1 MIRNDKLGMESGRSI
16 IMTDETLDNHIS
28 VLVSEAARELNS
40 CGTLKQRLK
49 DLVKKDILHRD
60 LQNPDMIRWPKGM
73 LLLGLLRAGDIE
85 TACEYLDRWIEPGAD
100 ITSIEDVLA
109 GQTIMELAEK
119 QHGKSESAISISDRR
134 ISVYTDCSDNMAK
147 YLVSCE
153 CDEEGSLPYSIKA
166 HNEHIYADSI
176 GMICPFLMMYGIKN
190 GQQKYI
196 DMALQ
201 QINNFMKNAI
211 DDKTGLPY
219 HGYRYK
225 DHEKYGII
233 GWGRAAGWLMMGMS
247 GCLRA
252 ADIKERKAAAGQS
265 ADLVDCN
272 DMRELKKYYNDMAN
286 VLIDHQREDG
296 LWGWNIADLDSQ
308 DDTSASAMI
317 LYSLSQYPMDK
328 GKSGINGT
336 SEVLQR
342 GIHGLEKYITTDGK
356 VMQCQAECGGFGIYP
371 ERFGSYPWSVGMT
384 LAFFASMQK

>member
-1 MIRNDKLGMESGRSI
+1 
-16 IMTDETLDNHIS
+16 MTDEALDNRIS
-28 VLVSEAARELNS
+28 VLVSEAAMELNS
-40 CGTLKQRLK
+40 CGTLKQHLK
-49 DLVKKDILHRD
+49 DLVKKDILHRE
-60 LQNPDMIRWPKGM
+60 LQTPDMIRWPKGL

-85 TACEYLDRWIEPGAD
+85 TACEYLDRWIESGAD

-109 GQTIMELAEK
+109 GQTLLELAEN
-119 QHGKSESAISISDRR
+119 QHDKSQSAISISDRR
-134 ISVYTDCSDNMAK
+134 ISVYTECSDNMAK
-147 YLVSCE
+147 YLLSYE
-153 CDEEGSLPYSIKA
+153 CDEEGSMPYSKKA

-176 GMICPFLMMYGIKN
+176 GMICPFLMLHGIN
-190 GQQKYI
+190 VHQQKYI
-196 DMALQ
+196 DMAVLQ
-201 QINNFMKNAI
+201 ISNFMKNAI

-272 DMRELKKYYNDMAN
+272 DMRELKQYYDDLAI
-286 VLIDHQREDG
+286 VLIDYQREDG
-296 LWGWNIADLDSQ
+296 LWGWNIADTDSQ
-308 DDTSASAMI
+308 TDTSASAMI

-328 GKSGINGT
+328 ENAGISGT

-342 GIHGLEKYITTDGK
+342 GMHGLERYITKDGK
-356 VMQCQAECGGFGIYP
+356 VMQCQAECCGFGIYP
-371 ERFGSYPWSVGMT
+371 EKFSSYPWSVGMT

>member
-1 MIRNDKLGMESGRSI
+1 
-16 IMTDETLDNHIS
+16 MTDEALDNRIS
-28 VLVSEAARELNS
+28 VLVSEAAMELNS
-40 CGTLKQRLK
+40 CGTLKQHLK
-49 DLVKKDILHRD
+49 DLVKKYILHRE
-60 LQNPDMIRWPKGM
+60 LQITDMIRWPKGL
-73 LLLGLLRAGDIE
+73 LLLGILRAGDIE
-85 TACEYLDRWIEPGAD
+85 TACEYLDRWIESGAD

-109 GQTIMELAEK
+109 GQMLLELAEN
-119 QHGKSESAISISDRR
+119 QHDKSQSAISISDRR
-134 ISVYTDCSDNMAK
+134 ISVYTECSDNMAK
-147 YLVSCE
+147 YLLSYE

-196 DMALQ
+196 NMALQ
-201 QINNFMKNAI
+201 QIDNFMKNAI

-252 ADIKERKAAAGQS
+252 ADIKERKIMAGQS
-265 ADLVDCN
+265 ADLEDRN
-272 DMRELKKYYNDMAN
+272 EMSELKQYYADLAN
-286 VLIDHQREDG
+286 VLIDYQREDG
-296 LWGWNIADLDSQ
+296 LWGWNIADTDSQ
-308 DDTSASAMI
+308 TDTSASAMI

-328 GKSGINGT
+328 ENAGISGT

-342 GIHGLEKYITTDGK
+342 GMHGLERYITKDGK

-371 ERFGSYPWSVGMT
+371 EKFGSYPWSVGMT
-384 LAFFASMQK
+384 LAFFASMRK

>member
-1 MIRNDKLGMESGRSI
+1 
-16 IMTDETLDNHIS
+16 MTDEALDNRIS
-28 VLVSEAARELNS
+28 VLVSEAAMELNS

-49 DLVKKDILHRD
+49 DLVKKDILHRE
-60 LQNPDMIRWPKGM
+60 LQTPDMIRWPKGL

-85 TACEYLDRWIEPGAD
+85 TACEYLDRWIESGAD

-109 GQTIMELAEK
+109 GQMLLELAEN
-119 QHGKSESAISISDRR
+119 QHDKSQSAISISDRR
-134 ISVYTDCSDNMAK
+134 ISVYTKCSDNMAK
-147 YLVSCE
+147 YLLSYE

-176 GMICPFLMMYGIKN
+176 GMICPFLMIYGIKN

-196 DMALQ
+196 NMALQ

-252 ADIKERKAAAGQS
+252 ADIEERKAAAGQS
-265 ADLVDCN
+265 ANLVDCN
-272 DMRELKKYYNDMAN
+272 DMREMKQYYNDMAN
-286 VLIDHQREDG
+286 VLIDRQREDG
-296 LWGWNIADLDSQ
+296 LWGWNIAEEDSQ

-328 GKSGINGT
+328 ENAGISGT

-342 GIHGLEKYITTDGK
+342 GMYGLERYITKDGK

-371 ERFGSYPWSVGMT
+371 EKFGSYPWSVGMT

>member
-1 MIRNDKLGMESGRSI
+1 
-16 IMTDETLDNHIS
+16 MTDEALDNHIS
-28 VLVSEAARELNS
+28 VLVSEAAIELNS

-49 DLVKKDILHRD
+49 DLVKKDILHKD
-60 LQNPDMIRWPKGM
+60 LQKMDMIRWPKGM
-73 LLLGLLRAGDIE
+73 LLLGLLRAGDLE
-85 TACEYLDRWIEPGAD
+85 MACEYLDRWIESGAY

-109 GQTIMELAEK
+109 GQTLLELAEN
-119 QHGKSESAISISDRR
+119 QHDKSQSAISISDRR
-134 ISVYTDCSDNMAK
+134 ISVYTECSDNMAK
-147 YLVSCE
+147 YLASCE
-153 CDEEGSLPYSIKA
+153 CDEEGGLPYSIKA

-247 GCLRA
+247 GCLRVFN
-252 ADIKERKAAAGQS
+252 IKECKTMSGKS
-265 ADLVDCN
+265 DDLVDCN
-272 DMRELKKYYNDMAN
+272 AILELKQYYDDLAGVM
-286 VLIDHQREDG
+286 IDCQRKDG
-296 LWGWNIADLDSQ
+296 LWGWNIAEKDSQ

-328 GKSGINGT
+328 GNAGINGT

-342 GIHGLEKYITTDGK
+342 GMHGLEKYITTDGK

-384 LAFFASMQK
+384 LAFMAVMNDRCDNDHV

>member
-1 MIRNDKLGMESGRSI
+1 
-16 IMTDETLDNHIS
+16 MTDEALDNRIS
-28 VLVSEAARELNS
+28 VLVSEAAMELNS
-40 CGTLKQRLK
+40 CGTLKQHLK
-49 DLVKKDILHRD
+49 DLVKKYILHRE
-60 LQNPDMIRWPKGM
+60 LQITDMIRWPKGL
-73 LLLGLLRAGDIE
+73 LLLGILRAGDIE
-85 TACEYLDRWIEPGAD
+85 TACEYLDRWIESGAD

-109 GQTIMELAEK
+109 GQMLLELVEN
-119 QHGKSESAISISDRR
+119 QHDKSQSAISISDRR
-134 ISVYTDCSDNMAK
+134 ISVYTECSDNMAK
-147 YLVSCE
+147 YLLSYE

-190 GQQKYI
+190 RQQKYI
-196 DMALQ
+196 NMALQ
-201 QINNFMKNAI
+201 QIDNFMKNAI

-252 ADIKERKAAAGQS
+252 ADIKERKIMAGQS
-265 ADLVDCN
+265 ADLEDRN
-272 DMRELKKYYNDMAN
+272 EMSELKQYYADLAN
-286 VLIDHQREDG
+286 VLIDYQREDG
-296 LWGWNIADLDSQ
+296 LWGWNIADTDSQ
-308 DDTSASAMI
+308 TDTSASAMI

-328 GKSGINGT
+328 ENAGISGT

-342 GIHGLEKYITTDGK
+342 GMHGLERYITKDGK

-371 ERFGSYPWSVGMT
+371 EKFGSYPWSVGMT
-384 LAFFASMQK
+384 LAFFASMRK

>member
-1 MIRNDKLGMESGRSI
+1 MTRNDKFGMESGRNL
-16 IMTDETLDNHIS
+16 IMMDEALDNRIS

-40 CGTLKQRLK
+40 CGTLKQHLK
-49 DLVKKDILHRD
+49 DLVKKDILHRE
-60 LQNPDMIRWPKGM
+60 LQTPDMIRWPKGM

-85 TACEYLDRWIEPGAD
+85 TACEYLDRWIESGAD
-100 ITSIEDVLA
+100 STSIEDVLA
-109 GQTIMELAEK
+109 GQTLLELAEN
-119 QHGKSESAISISDRR
+119 QHDKSQSAISISDRR
-134 ISVYTDCSDNMAK
+134 ISVYTECSDNMAK
-147 YLVSCE
+147 YLLSYE

-196 DMALQ
+196 NMALQ

-252 ADIKERKAAAGQS
+252 ADIKERKIMAGQS
-265 ADLVDCN
+265 ADLEDRN
-272 DMRELKKYYNDMAN
+272 EMSELKQYYDDLAN
-286 VLIDHQREDG
+286 VLIDYQREDG
-296 LWGWNIADLDSQ
+296 LWGWNIADTDSQ
-308 DDTSASAMI
+308 TDTSASAMI

-328 GKSGINGT
+328 ENAGISGT
-336 SEVLQR
+336 PEVLQR
-342 GIHGLEKYITTDGK
+342 GIHGLEKYITKDGK
-356 VMQCQAECGGFGIYP
+356 VVQCQAECGGFGIYP

>member
-1 MIRNDKLGMESGRSI
+1 
-16 IMTDETLDNHIS
+16 MTDEALDNHIS

-49 DLVKKDILHRD
+49 DLVRKDILHRN

-85 TACEYLDRWIEPGAD
+85 TACEYLDRWIESGAD

-109 GQTIMELAEK
+109 GQMIMELAEK
-119 QHGKSESAISISDRR
+119 HGKSEPAISISGRR
-134 ISVYTDCSDNMAK
+134 ICVYTDCSDNMAK
-147 YLVSCE
+147 YLSSYE
-153 CDEEGSLPYSIKA
+153 CDEEGSMPYSIKA

-176 GMICPFLMMYGIKN
+176 GMICPFLMIYGIKN

-196 DMALQ
+196 NMALQ

-252 ADIKERKAAAGQS
+252 TDIEERKAAAGQS

-272 DMRELKKYYNDMAN
+272 DMREMKQYYNDMAN
-286 VLIDHQREDG
+286 VLIDRQREDG
-296 LWGWNIADLDSQ
+296 LWGWNIAEEDSQ

-328 GKSGINGT
+328 ENAGISGT

-342 GIHGLEKYITTDGK
+342 GMHGLERYITKDGK

-384 LAFFASMQK
+384 LAFMAVMNDRCGNDHV

>member
-1 MIRNDKLGMESGRSI
+1 
-16 IMTDETLDNHIS
+16 MTDEALDNHIS
-28 VLVSEAARELNS
+28 VLASEAAIELNS

-73 LLLGLLRAGDIE
+73 LLLGLLRAGGIE
-85 TACEYLDRWIEPGAD
+85 TACEYLDRWIESGAD

-109 GQTIMELAEK
+109 GQMLMELAEK
-119 QHGKSESAISISDRR
+119 QHDKSESAISISDRR
-134 ISVYTDCSDNMAK
+134 ISAYIDCSDNMAK
-147 YLVSCE
+147 YLSSYE
-153 CDEEGSLPYSIKA
+153 CDEEGSMPYSIKA

-196 DMALQ
+196 NMALQ

-252 ADIKERKAAAGQS
+252 TAGQS
-265 ADLVDCN
+265 ADLADRN
-272 DMRELKKYYNDMAN
+272 EMSELKQYYNDMTN
-286 VLIDHQREDG
+286 VLIDYQHEDG
-296 LWGWNIADLDSQ
+296 LWSWNIADTDSQ
-308 DDTSASAMI
+308 TDTSASAMI

-328 GKSGINGT
+328 GNTGINGT
-336 SEVLQR
+336 SEVLRR
-342 GIHGLEKYITTDGK
+342 GVNGLERYITKDGK

-371 ERFGSYPWSVGMT
+371 EKFGSYPWSVGMT
-384 LAFFASMQK
+384 LALFSSVLI